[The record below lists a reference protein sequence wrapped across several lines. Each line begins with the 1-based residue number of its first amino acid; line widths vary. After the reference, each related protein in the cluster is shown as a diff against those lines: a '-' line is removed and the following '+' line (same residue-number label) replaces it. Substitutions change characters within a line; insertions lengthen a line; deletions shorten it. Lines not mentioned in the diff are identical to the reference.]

1 MKAHITKR
9 QPLTLGYC
17 LPAGAAEAIAGAG
30 FSLRELTAGDLAC
43 QLGALADGTTHG
55 QTSAAG
61 DAPAE
66 PLLVMAD
73 FTERQLDALLAGLRQ
88 KGVQI
93 PLKAV
98 LTETNRRWTVL
109 ELWAEL
115 RREHEA
121 VAGQRKEQP

>member
-1 MKAHITKR
+1 MKAHLTKR
-9 QPLTLGYC
+9 QPLALGYL
-17 LPAGAAEAIAGAG
+17 LPAGAAEAIGAAG
-30 FSLRELTAGDLAC
+30 FSLRELDAGDLSC
-43 QLGALADGTTHG
+43 ELGALADGAG
-55 QTSAAG
+55 QARAPASG

-73 FTERQLDALLAGLRQ
+73 FTEPELDALLAELRQ
-88 KGVQI
+88 KGISI

-98 LTETNRRWTVL
+98 LTKTNRRWTVL

-121 VAGQRKEQP
+121 VARRRKEQP

>member
-9 QPLTLGYC
+9 QPLALGYL

-30 FSLRELTAGDLAC
+30 FSLRELTADDLSC
-43 QLGALADGTTHG
+43 ELGALAGGGASTRTPLV
-55 QTSAAG
+55 G

-66 PLLVMAD
+66 PLLVLAD
-73 FTERQLDALLAGLRQ
+73 FTEPQLDALLAGLRQ
-88 KGVQI
+88 TGVSI

-109 ELWAEL
+109 ELL
-115 RREHEA
+115 SLIHI
-121 VAGQRKEQP
+121 